1 MTRRISR
8 PLHVLAAIL
17 LFLPASGKATMV
29 DHSTY
34 GTLLEQYVRDG
45 VVDYM
50 GLKQNEA
57 RLDEYLKL
65 LENTDLSR
73 LDRDETYAF
82 YVNAYNAWTL
92 KVILSA
98 YPGIKSIRE
107 LGVFSTGPWK
117 KKIVRIDG
125 RVISLDDVEYG
136 ILRKEYDDPRV
147 HFVVNCASKSCP
159 PLISEPYRGDILNQ
173 QMDVATRNFI
183 NDPTYNYLEGN
194 TLYVSRLFKWYGG
207 DFTDGVVP
215 FFLTYAQ
222 GKLKQQLE
230 ARKDRL
236 RVKYLDYDWALN
248 GK

>member
-1 MTRRISR
+1 MTRRISG
-8 PLHVLAAIL
+8 PLYVLVAIML
-17 LFLPASGKATMV
+17 LSPASGGAAMV

-34 GTLLEQYVRDG
+34 GELLEQYVRNG
-45 VVDYM
+45 VVDYR
-50 GLKQNEA
+50 GLKQEEA

-73 LDRDETYAF
+73 LGRDETYAF

-117 KKIVRIDG
+117 KKIVRVDG
-125 RVISLDDVEYG
+125 RVISLDDVEHG

-147 HFVVNCASKSCP
+147 HFAVNCASKSCP
-159 PLISEPYRGDILNQ
+159 PLISEPYQGDILDQ
-173 QMDVATRNFI
+173 QMDTATRNFL
-183 NDPTYNYLEGN
+183 NDRSYNYLEGN
-194 TLYVSRLFKWYGG
+194 TLHVSRLFKWYSE
-207 DFTDGVVP
+207 DFPDGAVP
-215 FFLTYAQ
+215 FFLTYAR
-222 GKLKQQLE
+222 GKFKQQLE
-230 ARKDRL
+230 ARKNRP
-236 RVKYLDYDWALN
+236 RVKYLDYDWSLN